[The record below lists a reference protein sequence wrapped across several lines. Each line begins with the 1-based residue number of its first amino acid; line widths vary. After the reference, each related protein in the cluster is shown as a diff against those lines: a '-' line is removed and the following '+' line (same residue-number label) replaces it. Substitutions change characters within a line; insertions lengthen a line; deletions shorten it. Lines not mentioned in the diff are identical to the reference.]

1 MDMNSVN
8 VIGRLT
14 ADPELRFT
22 ENSIPVAN
30 LRIAINGR
38 NDHVDFIDV
47 IVWGA
52 LAETVVE
59 HKSRG
64 DQLAVTG
71 RITSSEWGTD
81 GDRQFRA
88 GITAEAIGFLA
99 RARQTTT
106 PDTTVVH

>member
-22 ENSIPVAN
+22 ENSVPVAS
-30 LRIAINGR
+30 LRIAVNGR

-47 IVWGA
+47 TAWGV

-59 HKSRG
+59 HKGKG
-64 DQLAVTG
+64 DQIAVTG
-71 RITSSEWGTD
+71 RITTSEWDVD
-81 GDRQFRA
+81 GDRRFRA
-88 GITAEAIGFLA
+88 GITADNIVFLA
-99 RARQTTT
+99 RVRQ
-106 PDTTVVH
+106 PADS